1 MATSTLPQAGFLEL
15 PQAARRNALLGVIL
29 IHLCV
34 ICASNYL
41 VQIPFVMS
49 FPGDTLK
56 GLFQEYLHFPLETL
70 LSSFDI
76 KTTWGT
82 FSFPLIFI
90 STDLTVR
97 LIGQREARILIGCVM
112 LPALL
117 LSYVISVLFAEG
129 QYQGLA
135 SLSIWNLDV
144 ARIAFGSFA
153 AYVFGQ
159 LMDIAVFA
167 RLRRTGRWWYA
178 PTASTFLGSL
188 LDTFAFFGIAFWH
201 CNDAFMAEYWV
212 SIAWADY
219 AVKLLVGIVMFVP
232 LYGALLNLILRRIHH
247 RLQADP
253 SSLH

>member
-1 MATSTLPQAGFLEL
+1 MATSSLPQAGFLEL
-15 PQAARRNALLGVIL
+15 PEAARRKALFGVIL
-29 IHLCV
+29 VHLCV

-41 VQIPFVMS
+41 VQIPFIVS
-49 FPGDTLK
+49 FPG
-56 GLFQEYLHFPLETL
+56 ETL
-70 LSSFDI
+70 ASLFESCFHVPLSTFFSGFDI

-117 LSYVISVLFAEG
+117 LSYVISVVFAEG
-129 QYQGLA
+129 QYQGLS
-135 SLSIWNLDV
+135 SLLIWNVDV

-153 AYVFGQ
+153 AYVLGQ

-188 LDTFAFFGIAFWH
+188 LDTFAFFAIAFWH
-201 CNDAFMAEYWV
+201 CNDAFMSEFWV

-219 AVKLLVGIVMFVP
+219 AVKLLVGVVMFVP
-232 LYGALLNLILRRIHH
+232 LYGAILNLILRRIQR
-247 RLQADP
+247 RLAASVP
-253 SSLH
+253 HA

>member
-1 MATSTLPQAGFLEL
+1 MATSPLPQAGFIEL
-15 PQAARRNALLGVIL
+15 PEDARRKALLGVIL
-29 IHLCV
+29 VHLCV

-41 VQIPFVMS
+41 VQIPFV
-49 FPGDTLK
+49 L
-56 GLFQEYLHFPLETL
+56 
-70 LSSFDI
+70 FDI

-129 QYQGLA
+129 RYQGLA
-135 SLSIWNLDV
+135 SLTQWNLDV

-178 PTASTFLGSL
+178 PVASTFLGSL
-188 LDTFAFFGIAFWH
+188 LDTFAFFAIAFWH
-201 CNDAFMAEYWV
+201 CNDDFMAEFWV

-232 LYGALLNLILRRIHH
+232 LYGAILNLILRRIQQ
-247 RLQADP
+247 RLIAESAHSNLP
-253 SSLH
+253 E